1 MKLSRIISLL
11 CLCVIAIFICIF
23 LSLALGARSVEL
35 SKVISAL
42 LNSGD
47 VSFDAL
53 VVRERIPR
61 TIFSIIAG
69 ASLGIAGALMQAVT
83 RNPIADPAILGVNTG
98 ASLFVVCGIAFF
110 QINTANNFI
119 LFALA
124 GAALTSAVVYRIGS
138 LGAGGAI
145 PIKLALAGAASS
157 AALSSLVSM
166 IVLPRTEAM
175 NDYRFWQVG
184 STGGAT
190 WEGILAVSPFL
201 AAGLI
206 IGILT
211 TPALNALALGDD
223 VATGLGVR
231 VGTVRF
237 IGAMAGVILCGA
249 TTAIA
254 GPIGFV
260 GLMVPHTMRLICG
273 PNLKYIVPMSAA
285 GGAVLL
291 TLADILGRLAGGAGE
306 LEAGIITAF
315 LGAPVM
321 IFIAMRTKVHKI

>member
-69 ASLGIAGALMQAVT
+69 ASLGVAGALMQAVT

-138 LGAGGAI
+138 LGAGGAT

>member
-138 LGAGGAI
+138 LGAGGAT